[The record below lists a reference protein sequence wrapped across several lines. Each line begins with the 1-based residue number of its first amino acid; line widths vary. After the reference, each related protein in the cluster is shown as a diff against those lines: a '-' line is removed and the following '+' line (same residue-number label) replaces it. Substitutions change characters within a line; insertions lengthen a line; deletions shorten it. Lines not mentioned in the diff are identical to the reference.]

1 MDRPY
6 HLERVDRDCSALIQP
21 QLNRSTASLTYLIHL
36 KYTMDAIKQVYDKV
50 KSEYGKNITNKL
62 KMVDALAV
70 YALVTA
76 VVQVKNA

>member
-1 MDRPY
+1 
-6 HLERVDRDCSALIQP
+6 
-21 QLNRSTASLTYLIHL
+21 
-36 KYTMDAIKQVYDKV
+36 MDAIKQVYDKV

-76 VVQVKNA
+76 MVQVKKPSSYCLIIQPSQLTISRLSFYAYYS

>member
-1 MDRPY
+1 
-6 HLERVDRDCSALIQP
+6 
-21 QLNRSTASLTYLIHL
+21 
-36 KYTMDAIKQVYDKV
+36 MDAIKQVYDKV

-76 VVQVKNA
+76 MVQVKKASSCCLIIRP

>member
-1 MDRPY
+1 MDRRYPWKG
-6 HLERVDRDCSALIQP
+6 LIVNARIDSAAIEQICSF
-21 QLNRSTASLTYLIHL
+21 SYLVHL

-76 VVQVKNA
+76 VVQVKKA

>member
-1 MDRPY
+1 
-6 HLERVDRDCSALIQP
+6 
-21 QLNRSTASLTYLIHL
+21 
-36 KYTMDAIKQVYDKV
+36 MDAIKQVYDKV

-76 VVQVKNA
+76 MVQVKKASFCCLIVQPLQLTVS